1 MQLSFSGPDFDP
13 PESEQ
18 YLNIAMG
25 RQVAGLDTWLRDQ
38 GWFGPLG
45 SATLLTAEEVRQQC
59 ARFLAL
65 PLDAPQLDISWIER
79 GWCLKDE
86 ASDATFFGVGQGRWL
101 AWNWFTTA

>member
-18 YLNIAMG
+18 YLNVAMG
-25 RQVAGLDTWLRDQ
+25 RQVAGLEAWLRDQ
-38 GWFGPLG
+38 GWFGPLD
-45 SATLLTAEEVRQQC
+45 SARPLTAEELRQQC

-65 PLDAPQLDISWIER
+65 PLDAPQLDIGWIER
-79 GWCLKDE
+79 GWCLKNL
-86 ASDATFFGVGQGRWL
+86 ASDATYFGVGQGRWL